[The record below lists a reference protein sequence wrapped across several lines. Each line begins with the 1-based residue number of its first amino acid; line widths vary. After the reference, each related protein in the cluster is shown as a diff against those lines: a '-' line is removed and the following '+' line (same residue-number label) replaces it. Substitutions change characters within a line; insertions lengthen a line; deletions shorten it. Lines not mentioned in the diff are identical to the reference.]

1 MRTGSNPKHFYPVW
15 EEEWAP
21 CEPLGNPL
29 TPVVRRSDNAIHW
42 IKLYSVDNAIRFAV
56 TYTPDSGLSV
66 G

>member
-1 MRTGSNPKHFYPVW
+1 MWEEEWAHFYPVW

-29 TPVVRRSDNAIHW
+29 APVVRRLDNAIHW
-42 IKLYSVDNAIRFAV
+42 IKLYPVDNAIRFAI
-56 TYTPDSGLSV
+56 TYTLDSSLYV